1 MVNDFTSPCT
11 NDRNALYT
19 TQVEGEVQ
27 QEGSAIFFWKQERRH
42 CIVSIYLGTIIS
54 YPVSVQINQTSRF
67 VFWRGNPASSQ
78 SDALGGF

>member
-27 QEGSAIFFWKQERRH
+27 QEGSAIFFFENKNAD
-42 CIVSIYLGTIIS
+42 T
-54 YPVSVQINQTSRF
+54 
-67 VFWRGNPASSQ
+67 A
-78 SDALGGF
+78 